1 MESALWP
8 LLRRHNHN
16 QHNREH
22 PSTQQQHPSLLDV
35 RGGAMVTL
43 DPVVV
48 KASMTA
54 VGELLIACGIGASF
68 TRRGIL
74 DRNAIASLSSIVYHI
89 LLPSLLVVN
98 VAKTV
103 YATPLLTL
111 LPLPLFGTMQIL
123 LCSCIAWVVTW
134 LLGVDVNRCVKWHG
148 YNAVFSI
155 LILLR
160 PIHPPRTMMIIHT

>member
-1 MESALWP
+1 
-8 LLRRHNHN
+8 
-16 QHNREH
+16 
-22 PSTQQQHPSLLDV
+22 
-35 RGGAMVTL
+35 MVAL

-48 KASMTA
+48 RASMTA
-54 VGELLIACGIGASF
+54 VGELLIACGIGAFF

-74 DRNAIASLSSIVYHI
+74 DRAAIASLSSIVYHI

-134 LLGVDVNRCVKWHG
+134 LLGVDVNRCVKPSDL
-148 YNAVFSI
+148 Y
-155 LILLR
+155 
-160 PIHPPRTMMIIHT
+160 